1 MKYIIMLLAA
11 VTFIACSEKSNNPY
25 VTLEGAITN
34 AEMDSIFIMG
44 KNFKKS
50 IKVTED
56 GTFKDTLKVVD
67 GFHGITDG
75 KQQGFLYLRNGYDM
89 VILMD
94 MNSFPESVIFKGE
107 GSVTNNYLGEKI
119 QFIKE
124 EKLTDYASFFA
135 LEKPEFDAKVATLKS
150 DLEAMLAKTKGLEE
164 EVIKLEKESNDKLIN
179 FFESNYENE
188 HANYIG
194 LKKGDPSPKFNY
206 PDQNGK
212 NVSLDDL
219 KGKYVYVDVWATW
232 CGPCKKEIPFLK
244 EMDEEYKGKNI
255 AFVSLSIDKMEHKE
269 KWLQMI
275 KDEDLKGIQI
285 MADNDWSSDF
295 VTAYKIQGIPR
306 FILIDTEGNI
316 VDSNAPR
323 PSDPYLKE
331 VLNGL
336 AL

>member
-1 MKYIIMLLAA
+1 MKYFIMLLTA
-11 VTFIACSEKSNNPY
+11 VSLIACSEKSNNAY
-25 VTLEGAITN
+25 VTLEGNIN
-34 AEMDSIFIMG
+34 NSELDSIQILG
-44 KNFKKS
+44 KNFKKT
-50 IKVTED
+50 IKVNKD
-56 GTFKDTLKVVD
+56 GSFKDTLKVVD

-75 KQQGFLYLRNGYDM
+75 EKQGFLYLKNGYDM
-89 VILMD
+89 AMEMD
-94 MNSFPESVIFKGE
+94 MNNFPESVTFDGKG
-107 GSVTNNYLGEKI
+107 SITNNYLGEKI
-119 QFIKE
+119 QFIKN
-124 EKLTDYASFFA
+124 EKLTDYASFFS
-135 LEKPEFDAKVATLKS
+135 LEKDAFDAKVATLKS
-150 DLEAMLAKTKGLEE
+150 DLDAMLASTKGLDE

-179 FFESNYENE
+179 FFQSNYDNE
-188 HANYIG
+188 HVKYVG
-194 LKKGDPSPKFNY
+194 LGKGDPSPSFNY

-212 NVSLDDL
+212 NVSLESL

-244 EMDEEYKGKNI
+244 EMDEAYKGKNI
-255 AFVSLSIDKMEHKE
+255 AFVSLSIDKMEHKD
-269 KWLQMI
+269 KWLKMI

-285 MADNDWSSDF
+285 MADKDWSSEF
-295 VTAYKIQGIPR
+295 VTDYKIQGIPR